1 MVTDTL
7 IRDSLSVLASAGDGA
22 VLTGAMAHGAM
33 AAVIGATIP
42 GMDMADTGAIT
53 VVTGVLAMEAGII
66 HRITR

>member
-1 MVTDTL
+1 
-7 IRDSLSVLASAGDGA
+7 
-22 VLTGAMAHGAM
+22 MAHTGAM